1 MNTFLG
7 ILLGVL
13 LYAILCLIIACV
25 RVIFSKSGKRKY
37 EFKKTFWSFFIETLN
52 PFHWFW

>member
-25 RVIFSKSGKRKY
+25 HVIFSKSGKRKY
-37 EFKKTFWSFFIETLN
+37 DFKKTFWSFFIETLN